1 MALTRLGLNQSI
13 NLATNTTGTLAVGNG
28 GTGLTSGTT
37 DQILKF
43 TGTTTLASAAEAAG
57 GKIGQVINGTTTTEV
72 VTASSSFSDTGLTAS
87 ITPSA
92 TSSKILIIC
101 NMAGVGKRG
110 DGFVTLK
117 ALRDSTDI
125 LANFEN
131 RGGDTNTSD
140 TNKVGSCSFTYL
152 DSPSTTS
159 STAYK
164 VQVKSNGNSYAQTGD
179 SNPHSTITL
188 MEILA

>member
-1 MALTRLGLNQSI
+1 MALTRLGPNQSI
-13 NLATNTTGTLAVGNG
+13 NLATNITGTLATANG
-28 GTGLTSGTT
+28 GTGATSFTSG
-37 DQILKF
+37 KV
-43 TGTTTLASAAEAAG
+43 
-57 GKIGQVINGTTTTEV
+57 GQVINGTTTTEV
-72 VTASSSFSDTGLTAS
+72 VTSSSSFSDTGLTAS

-101 NMAGVGKRG
+101 NMAGVGKSG

>member
-1 MALTRLGLNQSI
+1 MALTTVKTSALTGDI
-13 NLATNTTGTLAVGNG
+13 NLTSQVTGTLPTANG
-28 GTGLTSGTT
+28 GTGATSFTSG
-37 DQILKF
+37 KV
-43 TGTTTLASAAEAAG
+43 
-57 GKIGQVINGTTTTEV
+57 GQVINGTTTTEV
-72 VTASSSFSDTGLTAS
+72 VTSSSSFSDTGLTAS

-101 NMAGVGKRG
+101 NMAGVGKSG

-159 STAYK
+159 STTYK

-179 SNPHSTITL
+179 SNPQHTITL

>member
-1 MALTRLGLNQSI
+1 MALTTVKTSALTGDI
-13 NLATNTTGTLAVGNG
+13 NLTSQVTGTLPTANG
-28 GTGLTSGTT
+28 GTGATSFTSG
-37 DQILKF
+37 KV
-43 TGTTTLASAAEAAG
+43 
-57 GKIGQVINGTTTTEV
+57 GQVINGTTTTEV
-72 VTASSSFSDTGLTAS
+72 VTSSSSFSDTGLTAS

-101 NMAGVGKRG
+101 NMAGVGKSG

>member
-1 MALTRLGLNQSI
+1 MAQTFLNLAQGVTGNL
-13 NLATNTTGTLAVGNG
+13 NLATNVTGTLPNANF
-28 GTGLTSGTT
+28 S
-37 DQILKF
+37 
-43 TGTTTLASAAEAAG
+43 G
-57 GKIGQVINGTTTTEV
+57 GKVSQVINGTTTTEV
-72 VTASSSFSDTGLTAS
+72 VTASSSFQDTGLTAS

-101 NMAGVGKRG
+101 NIAGVGKNG
-110 DGFVTLK
+110 DAFTTLK

-131 RGGDTNTSD
+131 RGGDDSETGG
-140 TNKVGSCSFTYL
+140 NKVGSCSFTYL

-159 STAYK
+159 ATTYK

>member
-1 MALTRLGLNQSI
+1 MALTTVKISALS
-13 NLATNTTGTLAVGNG
+13 GTLPVTQG
-28 GTGLTSGTT
+28 GTGLTSGTA

-57 GKIGQVINGTTTTEV
+57 GKVGQVINSTTTTEV

-101 NMAGVGKRG
+101 NIAGVGKNG
-110 DGFVTLK
+110 DAFTTLK
-117 ALRDSTDI
+117 ALRGSTDI

-131 RGGDTNTSD
+131 RGGDDSETGG
-140 TNKVGSCSFTYL
+140 NKVGSCSFTYL

-164 VQVKSNGNSYAQTGD
+164 VQVKSNGISYAQTGD
-179 SNPHSTITL
+179 SNPHSTMTL

>member
-13 NLATNTTGTLAVGNG
+13 NLATNITGTLATGNG
-28 GTGLTSGTT
+28 GTGATS
-37 DQILKF
+37 F
-43 TGTTTLASAAEAAG
+43 AP
-57 GKIGQVINGTTTTEV
+57 GKVGQVINGTTTTEV
-72 VTASSSFSDTGLTAS
+72 VTSSSSFQDTGLTAS

-101 NMAGVGKRG
+101 NMAGVGKSG

-131 RGGDTNTSD
+131 RGGDTNTSN

-159 STAYK
+159 STTYK

-179 SNPHSTITL
+179 SNPQSTITL
-188 MEILA
+188 MEILV